1 MTKPTP
7 FDLAE
12 ALTDIRAVH
21 DALRDA
27 LPVLLT
33 LAADDAGWP
42 DTLLTDMAVTVAQG
56 VGRLDAAAGLLTD
69 D

>member
-1 MTKPTP
+1 MSKPTD

-42 DTLLTDMAVTVAQG
+42 DTLLTDVAVTVARG
-56 VGRLDAAAGLLTD
+56 VGRLHAVLSLA
-69 D
+69 